1 MTDYYQDF
9 DPANNLY
16 IMAFSGARG
25 NMSQVRQLVGMRG
38 LMSDQEGKIID
49 LPIQANF
56 REGLSS
62 IDYIISSYGA
72 RICTKCSFC
81 FQ

>member
-1 MTDYYQDF
+1 MVLFDTERFRVLLIVNIATESLKNKIVDYYQIF

-38 LMSDQEGKIID
+38 LMSDQEG
-49 LPIQANF
+49 N
-56 REGLSS
+56 
-62 IDYIISSYGA
+62 Y
-72 RICTKCSFC
+72 
-81 FQ
+81 